1 MENNENHW
9 IEMLK
14 DSDLKH
20 AITILDTLKEDNIDG
35 IKFAD
40 FFSKLKIDVQLA
52 LLDNWSYSNNYLYD
66 IINYSENGTVINK
79 IVNSYNIELS
89 SPKINIEEF
98 FEKLKKINLNNQ
110 VLNKG
115 GNPDNVVSLPVNL
128 ITEKLAKKIWEE
140 NVIFIVRRI
149 ISDST
154 YSTTSTLLNEYV
166 KEREREFIDNY
177 NEIKESV
184 KQFAEEKSG
193 SPVKEIAYN
202 KIVDLLNNCH
212 NPKIIDLMQSTSFY
226 MDGKALFS
234 KLLKRYIIDYS
245 FEIPYDNEE
254 VLNYL
259 KGLLTFC
266 RNGHMNLS
274 PEKEALYDDVVNISK
289 LEDRDA
295 LELFNKLKAINV
307 LEMFYDDIKEAE
319 RIRNLDIKENCLTKK
334 QVESFLNDELSQ
346 KYGIPI
352 YTPNYRPFIVLE
364 KSMDDTVLDDL
375 PTGHSFS
382 IVSDEFSE

>member
-166 KEREREFIDNY
+166 KEREREFHLCTW
-177 NEIKESV
+177 K
-184 KQFAEEKSG
+184 
-193 SPVKEIAYN
+193 IARGQWVTYLPLSASHQN
-202 KIVDLLNNCH
+202 LLICTA
-212 NPKIIDLMQSTSFY
+212 S
-226 MDGKALFS
+226 
-234 KLLKRYIIDYS
+234 
-245 FEIPYDNEE
+245 
-254 VLNYL
+254 
-259 KGLLTFC
+259 
-266 RNGHMNLS
+266 
-274 PEKEALYDDVVNISK
+274 
-289 LEDRDA
+289 
-295 LELFNKLKAINV
+295 
-307 LEMFYDDIKEAE
+307 
-319 RIRNLDIKENCLTKK
+319 
-334 QVESFLNDELSQ
+334 
-346 KYGIPI
+346 
-352 YTPNYRPFIVLE
+352 
-364 KSMDDTVLDDL
+364 
-375 PTGHSFS
+375 
-382 IVSDEFSE
+382 